1 MVILIVL
8 VILTFVSM
16 QNIITVHTDGASRG
30 NPGAAAIAFVIS
42 GLQDGKVEY
51 KEAIGVHSN
60 NQAEYRAMLSAL
72 GRLVELEIKDADI
85 SIFSDSELMVKQ
97 IKGEYRVKDVNLKPL
112 FDQVS
117 SHCARL
123 ETSGNQLQFTAIRRE
138 LNKDADRLANIALD
152 EA

>member
-16 QNIITVHTDGASRG
+16 QNIITDGASRG